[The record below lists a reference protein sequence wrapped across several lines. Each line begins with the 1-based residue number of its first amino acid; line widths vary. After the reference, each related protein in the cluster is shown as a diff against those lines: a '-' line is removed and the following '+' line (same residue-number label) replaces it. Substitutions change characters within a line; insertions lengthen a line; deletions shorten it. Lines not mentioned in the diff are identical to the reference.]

1 MIPRCAPY
9 LLFFFI
15 IFLVKMVPP
24 AKRKLVY
31 SSDSED
37 ERRSH
42 PLGPRRAMRGRGS
55 GLSPVIVTP
64 TTTTQPTLLSTSA
77 LTFMASTGAPAA
89 SRGAKTTHGSSVGK
103 YVTVQCK
110 LHVHRLCYTIS
121 CTSFCVV
128 KFITY

>member
-1 MIPRCAPY
+1 MEYSHDSQMRTIFAGI
-9 LLFFFI
+9 FI

-42 PLGPRRAMRGRGS
+42 PLGPRRAMIGRGS
-55 GLSPVIVTP
+55 GLSP
-64 TTTTQPTLLSTSA
+64 
-77 LTFMASTGAPAA
+77 
-89 SRGAKTTHGSSVGK
+89 
-103 YVTVQCK
+103 
-110 LHVHRLCYTIS
+110 